1 VYSARNEVWYVY
13 NLRKS
18 SLYVELVGDIM
29 SFHALGRVLI
39 ILSSTKATRD
49 LLEKRAR
56 GDIFSDRPVIPFF
69 EMYVL

>member
-1 VYSARNEVWYVY
+1 
-13 NLRKS
+13 
-18 SLYVELVGDIM
+18 M